1 MYRITMVAMLL
12 GLSAAAQAASE
23 KPVVQMDRQAPVAEQ
38 VRQIEKALD
47 NGEYAEISA
56 DDRAKVRQSLERIT
70 LRMGDRQT
78 AQELPPTV
86 QNEVFN
92 DQERINTILIRAH
105 ADSRLVCQHTR
116 TTGSNMPK
124 SRCLSVAERR
134 RIEEKGKALLNDQRS
149 YRTLSPPP
157 AGR

>member
-1 MYRITMVAMLL
+1 MYRITVVAMLL

-38 VRQIEKALD
+38 VRKVEKALD

-56 DDRAKVRQSLERIT
+56 DDRAQVRQSLERIT
-70 LRMGDRQT
+70 LRAGDRQT
-78 AQELPPTV
+78 AQELPPAV

-92 DQERINTILIRAH
+92 DQERINTILTRAH

-116 TTGSNMPK
+116 STGSNMPK
-124 SRCLSVAERR
+124 SRCLTVAERR

>member
-1 MYRITMVAMLL
+1 MYRITVVAMLL

-38 VRQIEKALD
+38 VRKVEKALD

-56 DDRAKVRQSLERIT
+56 DDRAQVRQSLERIT
-70 LRMGDRQT
+70 LRVGDRQT
-78 AQELPPTV
+78 AQELPPAV

-92 DQERINTILIRAH
+92 DQERINTILTRAH

-116 TTGSNMPK
+116 STGSNMPK
-124 SRCLSVAERR
+124 SRCLTVAERR

>member
-38 VRQIEKALD
+38 VRKVEKALD

-56 DDRAKVRQSLERIT
+56 DDRAQIRQSLERIT

-78 AQELPPTV
+78 AQELPSAV

-92 DQERINTILIRAH
+92 DQERINTILTRAH

-116 TTGSNMPK
+116 STGSNMPK
-124 SRCLSVAERR
+124 SRCLTVAERR

>member
-1 MYRITMVAMLL
+1 MYRITMVVMLL

-38 VRQIEKALD
+38 VRQVEKALD

-56 DDRAKVRQSLERIT
+56 DDRAQVRQSLERIT
-70 LRMGDRQT
+70 LRVGDRQT
-78 AQELPPTV
+78 AQELPPAV

-92 DQERINTILIRAH
+92 DQERINTILTRAH
-105 ADSRLVCQHTR
+105 TDSRLVCQHTR

-124 SRCLSVAERR
+124 SRCLTVAERR

>member
-1 MYRITMVAMLL
+1 MYRITVVAMLL

-38 VRQIEKALD
+38 VRKVEKALD

-56 DDRAKVRQSLERIT
+56 DDRAQVRQSLERIT
-70 LRMGDRQT
+70 LRVGDRQT
-78 AQELPPTV
+78 AQELPPAV

-92 DQERINTILIRAH
+92 DQERINTILTRAH

-116 TTGSNMPK
+116 STGSNMPK
-124 SRCLSVAERR
+124 SRCLTVAERR
-134 RIEEKGKALLNDQRS
+134 RIEERGKALLNDQRS